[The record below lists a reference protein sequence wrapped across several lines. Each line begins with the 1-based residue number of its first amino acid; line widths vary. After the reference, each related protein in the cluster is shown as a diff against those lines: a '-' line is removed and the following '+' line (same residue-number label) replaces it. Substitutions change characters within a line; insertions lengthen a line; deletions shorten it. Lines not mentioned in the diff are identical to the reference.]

1 MIRRA
6 ASCARDTSSSP
17 FGATEA
23 ANSPP
28 RDAKS
33 ASVAAVT
40 SADTCAGA
48 GAGAAVAVPCVIHAG
63 IVAPRPRPPAS
74 ADGAAGFDVPWV
86 IQAGVVAPRPRPGAP
101 VAGGRGGAACPGGR

>member
-1 MIRRA
+1 MRRA
-6 ASCARDTSSSP
+6 ASCARETSSSP
-17 FGATEA
+17 AGAATNA

-48 GAGAAVAVPCVIHAG
+48 GAGGAVMPCAVIHAG

-74 ADGAAGFDVPWV
+74 ADGAAGLVPWV

-101 VAGGRGGAACPGGR
+101 AAGGRGGAACPGGR

>member
-1 MIRRA
+1 MMRRA
-6 ASCARDTSSSP
+6 ASCARDTSSSAAEA
-17 FGATEA
+17 GAATDA

-63 IVAPRPRPPAS
+63 IVAPRPR
-74 ADGAAGFDVPWV
+74 
-86 IQAGVVAPRPRPGAP
+86 APQESKLFWSHQQRDRNS
-101 VAGGRGGAACPGGR
+101 